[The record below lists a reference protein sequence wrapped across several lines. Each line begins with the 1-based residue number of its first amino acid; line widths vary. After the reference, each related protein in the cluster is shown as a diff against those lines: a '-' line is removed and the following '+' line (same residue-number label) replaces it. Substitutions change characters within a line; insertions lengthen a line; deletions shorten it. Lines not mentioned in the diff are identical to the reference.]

1 MLSVKLCLGLWS
13 CPFRTP
19 RGHGSNKIMKN
30 IAFLLSILF
39 LAGCAAPP
47 PVKIA
52 SKLLGRTVFQQV
64 KDGVSDSDDDT
75 PTTPATAQE

>member
-1 MLSVKLCLGLWS
+1 MLSAKTGAGLKS
-13 CPFRTP
+13 SSHC
-19 RGHGSNKIMKN
+19 GSLAAVPIKSMKKA
-30 IAFLLSILF
+30 AFLLSIVF

-64 KDGVSDSDDDT
+64 KDQTSDPDETKADNQD
-75 PTTPATAQE
+75 